1 MTLKIVGLK
10 TNSNPEAEK
19 PPEPDTANQEVKS
32 EIAPT
37 QESTP
42 TKVKKT
48 KANAKEKPKLESQA
62 IAEDRESVPGE
73 LEIDAPMESSAS
85 KNSDLETAASSVPA
99 SPDLETALVEGD
111 SSENP
116 EKAEKS
122 EKPKL
127 FFQGVGVIKGLIQP
141 LEEDK
146 YQIKI
151 GDYTYPLMGKKI
163 LLKRALSL
171 ETELYLRVYPKAWYP
186 LKGDRMTV
194 NLGFQLVAFQT
205 ELREAD
211 TLNIFILRGLWQ
223 FIPQYK
229 RPVLS
234 IYRNEKLGDWD
245 KCKSNHLPLLWQDS
259 PVKPFYFNPKAAKEE
274 DKKPERYFCQ
284 LEARFIPAKNCFG
297 FVTLLDEPTLRTPK
311 YLKPI
316 RQTAPRKTA

>member
-10 TNSNPEAEK
+10 RNSKPEAEK
-19 PPEPDTANQEVKS
+19 PPEPEVPSQQVTPETTPVK
-32 EIAPT
+32 EPV
-37 QESTP
+37 P
-42 TKVKKT
+42 TKAKKT
-48 KANAKEKPKLESQA
+48 KAATKQKSKPEVIPETKEVV
-62 IAEDRESVPGE
+62 SVEPE
-73 LEIDAPMESSAS
+73 VDAP
-85 KNSDLETAASSVPA
+85 
-99 SPDLETALVEGD
+99 VEPTVAPVL
-111 SSENP
+111 ENP
-116 EKAEKS
+116 EPEMVVLGEEDSEQPEKTEKA
-122 EKPKL
+122 KL
-127 FFQGVGVIKGLIQP
+127 FFQGVGVIKGLIQSA
-141 LEEDK
+141 EEGK
-146 YQIKI
+146 YQVKI
-151 GDYTYPLMGKKI
+151 GDNVYPLMGKKL
-163 LLKRALSL
+163 LLKRALAL

-234 IYRNEKLGDWD
+234 IYRNERLGDWD

-259 PVKPFYFNPKAAKEE
+259 PVKPFYFNPKAPKEE

-316 RQTAPRKTA
+316 RQPAPKKTA

>member
-1 MTLKIVGLK
+1 
-10 TNSNPEAEK
+10 
-19 PPEPDTANQEVKS
+19 
-32 EIAPT
+32 
-37 QESTP
+37 
-42 TKVKKT
+42 
-48 KANAKEKPKLESQA
+48 
-62 IAEDRESVPGE
+62 
-73 LEIDAPMESSAS
+73 
-85 KNSDLETAASSVPA
+85 
-99 SPDLETALVEGD
+99 
-111 SSENP
+111 
-116 EKAEKS
+116 
-122 EKPKL
+122 
-127 FFQGVGVIKGLIQP
+127 VIKGLIQA
-141 LEEDK
+141 EEEGK
-146 YQIKI
+146 YQVKI
-151 GDYTYPLMGKKI
+151 GDNVYPLMGKKL
-163 LLKRALSL
+163 LLKRALAL

-234 IYRNEKLGDWD
+234 IYRNERLGDWD

-259 PVKPFYFNPKAAKEE
+259 PVKPFYFNPKAPKEE

-316 RQTAPRKTA
+316 RQPAPKKTA